1 MAVEFTRRTF
11 TIHDY
16 ARMRESGILTEN
28 DRVELI
34 DGEIRNMSPIGP
46 HHAAIVTKIVKF
58 LTNQLNDTAIVSPQ
72 NPVQLNDYTEPQ
84 PDIAVLH
91 YRDDYYSQAH
101 PTADDILLLIEV
113 ADTTLKYDREEKI
126 PRYAGAGVPEAWIV
140 NVPEQLIE
148 QYTFPVKGQYTH
160 IQKVLLGDTITSP
173 TVSSIALDTSLILG

>member
-1 MAVEFTRRTF
+1 MAVEFTRRAF

-16 ARMRESGILTEN
+16 ARMRESGILTED

-58 LTNQLNDTAIVSPQ
+58 LMNQVNDEAIISPQ

-84 PDIAVLH
+84 PDIAVLY
-91 YRDDYYSQAH
+91 YRDDYYAQAL
-101 PTADDILLLIEV
+101 PSADDILILIEV

-126 PRYAGAGVPEAWIV
+126 PRYAQAGIPEAWIV
-140 NVPEQLIE
+140 NLGEQLIE
-148 QYTFPVKGQYTH
+148 QYTLPVKGQYTH
-160 IQKVLLGDTITSP
+160 IQKVLFGNTITSSTLP
-173 TVSSIALDTSLILG
+173 VISLNTSLIL